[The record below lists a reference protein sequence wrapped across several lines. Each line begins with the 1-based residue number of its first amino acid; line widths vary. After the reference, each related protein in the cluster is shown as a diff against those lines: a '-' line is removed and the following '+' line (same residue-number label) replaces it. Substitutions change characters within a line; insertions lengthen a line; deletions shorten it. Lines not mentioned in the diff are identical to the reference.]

1 MRSREGDL
9 FANFERVRREMDE
22 LFGGVLDRGLH
33 GRTHRGG
40 FEPAV
45 DVFCETP
52 EEGVPRV
59 VVHAELAGID
69 PDRVAL
75 EIRGKELVLAGS
87 RAAGEAEGR
96 AYQQVEI
103 GTGAFRRVVS
113 LGVEVHA
120 DRARATYRDGILRV
134 ELPLRGPEDAG
145 ESAGDAAATSPA
157 DAPGGGDSAAPGA
170 AATGD
175 AS

>member
-22 LFGGVLDRGLH
+22 LFGGVLERGLH
-33 GRTHRGG
+33 GRTHRSG

-52 EEGVPRV
+52 DGGAQRV

-75 EIRGKELVLAGS
+75 EIRGRELVLAGS

-103 GTGAFRRVVS
+103 GTGAFRRVVA

-134 ELPLRGPEDAG
+134 ELPVRSGDEDDGPPTP
-145 ESAGDAAATSPA
+145 SGDGTAPATPTDRDPS
-157 DAPGGGDSAAPGA
+157 
-170 AATGD
+170 
-175 AS
+175 

>member
-22 LFGGVLDRGLH
+22 LFGGVLERGLH
-33 GRTHRGG
+33 GRAPRSG

-52 EEGVPRV
+52 ERGEPRV

-75 EIRGKELVLAGS
+75 EIRGRELVLAGS

-103 GTGAFRRVVS
+103 GTGAFRRVVP
-113 LGVEVHA
+113 LGVDVHA

-134 ELPLRGPEDAG
+134 ELPLRPASDDDPPGEDAG
-145 ESAGDAAATSPA
+145 GPAGR
-157 DAPGGGDSAAPGA
+157 
-170 AATGD
+170 D

>member
-33 GRTHRGG
+33 GRQHRSG

-52 EEGVPRV
+52 EGGEPRV

-75 EIRGKELVLAGS
+75 EIRGKDLVIAGS

-103 GTGAFRRVVS
+103 GTGAFRRVVA
-113 LGVEVHA
+113 LGVDVHA

-134 ELPLRGPEDAG
+134 ELPIRAEDPGDAP
-145 ESAGDAAATSPA
+145 AGDAPT
-157 DAPGGGDSAAPGA
+157 GA
-170 AATGD
+170 A
-175 AS
+175 S

>member
-33 GRTHRGG
+33 GRSTRSG

-45 DVFCETP
+45 DVFIETP
-52 EEGVPRV
+52 DDGDPRV

-75 EIRGKELVLAGS
+75 EVRGRELVVAGC
-87 RAAGEAEGR
+87 REAGEAEGR

-103 GTGAFRRVVS
+103 GTGVFRRTVA
-113 LGVEVHA
+113 LGAEVHA

-134 ELPLRGPEDAG
+134 ELPLRADD
-145 ESAGDAAATSPA
+145 DAATTGAATD
-157 DAPGGGDSAAPGA
+157 DAPAPRGED
-170 AATGD
+170 D
-175 AS
+175 A

>member
-52 EEGVPRV
+52 EGGEPRV

-75 EIRGKELVLAGS
+75 EIRGKDLVLAGS

-103 GTGAFRRVVS
+103 GTGAFRRVVA
-113 LGVEVHA
+113 LGVDVHA

-134 ELPLRGPEDAG
+134 ELPIRAEGAD
-145 ESAGDAAATSPA
+145 
-157 DAPGGGDSAAPGA
+157 DAPAGGAP
-170 AATGD
+170 TGD

>member
-33 GRTHRGG
+33 GRTHRAG

-52 EEGVPRV
+52 EGGEPRV

-75 EIRGKELVLAGS
+75 EIRGRELVLAGC
-87 RAAGEAEGR
+87 REAGEAEGR

-103 GTGAFRRVVS
+103 GTGAFRRTVP
-113 LGVEVHA
+113 LGAEVHA

-134 ELPLRGPEDAG
+134 ELPLRED
-145 ESAGDAAATSPA
+145 GDE
-157 DAPGGGDSAAPGA
+157 AAPKGRER
-170 AATGD
+170 
-175 AS
+175 S

>member
-33 GRTHRGG
+33 GRTHRSG

-52 EEGVPRV
+52 ADGEPRV

-103 GTGAFRRVVS
+103 GTGAFRRSVP
-113 LGVEVHA
+113 LGVEVHT

-134 ELPLRGPEDAG
+134 ELPIKD
-145 ESAGDAAATSPA
+145 D
-157 DAPGGGDSAAPGA
+157 DAPSDPAPDEAG
-170 AATGD
+170 
-175 AS
+175 S

>member
-52 EEGVPRV
+52 EDGVPRV

-96 AYQQVEI
+96 AYQQDEI

>member
-22 LFGGVLDRGLH
+22 LFGGVLERGLH
-33 GRTHRGG
+33 GRGHRSG

-52 EEGVPRV
+52 QDGEQRV

-75 EIRGKELVLAGS
+75 EIRGRELVLAGS

-103 GTGAFRRVVS
+103 GTGAFRRVVA

-134 ELPLRGPEDAG
+134 ELPVRVGDDPPPTAPRPA
-145 ESAGDAAATSPA
+145 AGDVPS
-157 DAPGGGDSAAPGA
+157 GR
-170 AATGD
+170 D

>member
-33 GRTHRGG
+33 GRTHRSG

-52 EEGVPRV
+52 EGGEQRV

-75 EIRGKELVLAGS
+75 EIRGCELVLAGS

-103 GTGAFRRVVS
+103 GTGAFRRVVA
-113 LGVEVHA
+113 LGVEVDA

-134 ELPLRGPEDAG
+134 ELPVRETADAAPDAG
-145 ESAGDAAATSPA
+145 R
-157 DAPGGGDSAAPGA
+157 
-170 AATGD
+170 TGD
-175 AS
+175 ATPPAAPAGRDAS

>member
-33 GRTHRGG
+33 GRTHRAG

-52 EEGVPRV
+52 EGGEPRV

-69 PDRVAL
+69 PERVAL

-103 GTGAFRRVVS
+103 GTGAFRRSVP
-113 LGVEVHA
+113 LGVEVHT

-134 ELPLRGPEDAG
+134 ELPIRTDA
-145 ESAGDAAATSPA
+145 ETTDAASAGS
-157 DAPGGGDSAAPGA
+157 DS
-170 AATGD
+170 
-175 AS
+175 

>member
-33 GRTHRGG
+33 GRQHRSG

-52 EEGVPRV
+52 EGGEPRV

-75 EIRGKELVLAGS
+75 EIRGKDLVLAGS

-103 GTGAFRRVVS
+103 GTGAFRRVVA
-113 LGVEVHA
+113 LGVDVHA

-134 ELPLRGPEDAG
+134 ELPIRAEGAD
-145 ESAGDAAATSPA
+145 
-157 DAPGGGDSAAPGA
+157 DAPAGGAP
-170 AATGD
+170 TGD

>member
-52 EEGVPRV
+52 EDGVPRV

-134 ELPLRGPEDAG
+134 ELPLRGPEDAD
-145 ESAGDAAATSPA
+145 ESTGGAAATSPA

>member
-33 GRTHRGG
+33 GRQHRSG

-52 EEGVPRV
+52 EGGEPRV

-75 EIRGKELVLAGS
+75 EIRGKDLVLAGS

-103 GTGAFRRVVS
+103 GTGAFRRVVA
-113 LGVEVHA
+113 LGVDVHA

-134 ELPLRGPEDAG
+134 ELPIRAEGSD
-145 ESAGDAAATSPA
+145 
-157 DAPGGGDSAAPGA
+157 DAPAGGAP
-170 AATGD
+170 TGD